1 MKKELLNIKFLVL
14 FFLSISIFGQGKR
27 ITDLPLGTNIDTND
41 VFVFVDISASAN
53 GITKKAKWK
62 NITDTIYAKA
72 ITIPLSSFNNDAGF
86 ITDADA
92 GIKTTYSATE
102 PISKSTGDM
111 WFDTSGDNY
120 VMKRYN
126 GATWD
131 LVSVYMDGNGL
142 YAREI
147 NAGQVTAGTFT
158 GLTFQTA
165 ASGQRVV
172 IDGATNKIIFYDPA
186 GSVGTLYGS
195 GGNIVSNASWFVNS
209 TSIVGLYA
217 GTTGSGGIGL
227 EGEGGGNPAIGVS
240 GKALGAGINR
250 AIYGDAQNGTANYAG
265 YFNNGKVYIKNA
277 LEVGSE
283 RLIINSSGQLTK
295 VDNTAASGN
304 IGYVLAS
311 DGTSFTPTSGYATK
325 SWVTSQGY
333 STFNGAYSSLSGI
346 PSTFAPSS
354 HKHLLGD
361 LWDGTYYVTT
371 EDLNIGGTVYRVLV
385 LDY

>member
-1 MKKELLNIKFLVL
+1 MSSGTIGGFTIGGNYFTSNNFGLYSGATSMLLLGHATDYNTAKIGFKNDGAGKVASGNFYWDASGNITASTLTL
-14 FFLSISIFGQGKR
+14 
-27 ITDLPLGTNIDTND
+27 TNST
-41 VFVFVDISASAN
+41 AN
-53 GITKKAKWK
+53 GINVIEGEVK
-62 NITDTIYAKA
+62 
-72 ITIPLSSFNNDAGF
+72 S
-86 ITDADA
+86 
-92 GIKTTYSATE
+92 SATMTVARGKGGVE
-102 PISKSTGDM
+102 TGYWLGEFAPDDYKLFVGSSTSYLG
-111 WFDTSGDNY
+111 WET
-120 VMKRYN
+120 
-126 GATWD
+126 GA
-131 LVSVYMDGNGL
+131 LSIVG
-142 YAREI
+142 
-147 NAGQVTAGTFT
+147 GTIT
-158 GLTFQTA
+158 GGTFQTA
-165 ASGQRVV
+165 ASGQIVV

-195 GGNIVSNASWFVNS
+195 GGNIVSNASWSVNS

-311 DGTSFTPTSGYATK
+311 DGTSFTPTSGYATQ
-325 SWVTSQGY
+325 SWVEDQDY
-333 STFNGAYSSLSGI
+333 STFDGAYSSLSGI

-361 LWDGTYYVTT
+361 LWDGSYYVTT
-371 EDLNIGGTVYRVLV
+371 AVIDGYTVLV
-385 LDY
+385 LDD